1 MNDQK
6 QITWGFLLGTVF
18 FASFVVLALQCD
30 DIDELTAQQ
39 DQYCEM
45 VSIWK
50 ADATRGIAPE
60 QRNGWPPYQGDE
72 FCQK

>member
-1 MNDQK
+1 MNK
-6 QITWGFLLGTVF
+6 PLTLEFILAVVF
-18 FASFVVLALQCD
+18 AGSFFVLAMQCD

-50 ADATRGIAPE
+50 ADAARGIAPE

>member
-1 MNDQK
+1 MNDTNS
-6 QITWGFLLGTVF
+6 IIN
-18 FASFVVLALQCD
+18 SFVIYTALFGLLILVSICFD
-30 DIDELTAQQ
+30 DIDELAAQQ

-50 ADATRGIAPE
+50 ADARKGIAPE